1 MVVSIYP
8 EVTKTIIIR
17 MMKTLNPRKIAF
29 LLFFLLL
36 FLLVARLFYPFL
48 TVILWS
54 GLLYVFLEPLYKKLS
69 GSVHAN
75 GRRSFGSH
83 LSALVLSILGVLILL
98 VPMAFLAVAVTRQL
112 AELLKSAVHFFETN
126 MDKLRIDPQ
135 SQLGAA
141 IQSFLGDSFDM
152 RTLDPIRELQSL
164 LAAGANQAL
173 KLSSSLIKNVF
184 KFVIAILFI
193 IFTLYYLL
201 MDGNSLG
208 ETFVSMMPIDPE
220 HTRIFMRKL
229 RETGRQLVKGYFLVA
244 LFQGLMMFILSLIFG
259 FRNNLVLA
267 VLTAISSF
275 VPMVGTAL
283 VWFPMGIFIAASGN
297 IGLAIA
303 FLIAAGIV
311 VSTLDNFVRP
321 VVLGGQLKVHPL
333 FLFFSISGGLVVFG
347 FNGIILGPLVLM
359 LFIAAGDLY
368 RSISAEEDE
377 DTKKSSELTSEQPN
391 EKVH

>member
-1 MVVSIYP
+1 
-8 EVTKTIIIR
+8 
-17 MMKTLNPRKIAF
+17 
-29 LLFFLLL
+29 
-36 FLLVARLFYPFL
+36 
-48 TVILWS
+48 
-54 GLLYVFLEPLYKKLS
+54 
-69 GSVHAN
+69 
-75 GRRSFGSH
+75 
-83 LSALVLSILGVLILL
+83 
-98 VPMAFLAVAVTRQL
+98 MAFLAVAVTRQL

-229 RETGRQLVKGYFLVA
+229 RETGKQLVKGYFLVA

>member
-1 MVVSIYP
+1 MVVLIYP
-8 EVTKTIIIR
+8 EITKTIIIST
-17 MMKTLNPRKIAF
+17 MKTLNPRKIAF
-29 LLFFLLL
+29 LFFFLLL

-54 GLLYVFLEPLYKKLS
+54 GLLYVFLEPLHKKLS
-69 GSVHAN
+69 GSVRVN
-75 GRRSFGSH
+75 GRKSFGSH
-83 LSALVLSILGVLILL
+83 LSALVLSVLGVLILL

-112 AELLKSAVHFFETN
+112 ADLLKSAVHFFETN

-135 SQLGAA
+135 SQLGAT
-141 IQSFLGDSFDM
+141 IQSFLGDSFDI

-173 KLSSSLIKNVF
+173 RLSSSLIKNVF
-184 KFVIAILFI
+184 RFVIAILFI
-193 IFTLYYLL
+193 MFTLYYLL

-220 HTRIFMRKL
+220 HTRLFMRKL

-267 VLTAISSF
+267 VLTAIASF
-275 VPMVGTAL
+275 VPMVGTSL

-297 IGLAIA
+297 IGLALM
-303 FLIAAGIV
+303 FLITAGIL
-311 VSTLDNFVRP
+311 VSTLDNFIRP

-333 FLFFSISGGLVVFG
+333 FLFFSIAGGLVVFG

-368 RSISAEEDE
+368 RSISVEEDE
-377 DTKKSSELTSEQPN
+377 GTKKSTELTSAPPN
-391 EKVH
+391 EKAR